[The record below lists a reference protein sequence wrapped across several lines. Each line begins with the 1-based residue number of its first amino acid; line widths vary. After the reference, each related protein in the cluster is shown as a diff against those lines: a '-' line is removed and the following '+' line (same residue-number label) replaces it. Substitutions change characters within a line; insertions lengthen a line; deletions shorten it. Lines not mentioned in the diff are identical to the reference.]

1 MSTRSSIARLIE
13 FYDSVA
19 QLYDQFFTEIS
30 PFYKEHYLSLKK
42 IVDWVLRYVPRG
54 SLVVDL
60 GCGTGFWSSYLR
72 SKGYVAI
79 GLDIS
84 PRSVYV
90 LKSRELDGLVS
101 DARLAPFRRD
111 AFELAISLGSVINH
125 IEELEMFFKSVNR
138 ILKRGGYFVFDFDN
152 ASSLDNLYETL
163 IYNNSSR
170 GYLSSLIS
178 GFSKGY
184 KFYWD
189 LGGYYIK
196 VYSLWEV
203 IRASKMSG
211 FKVITIKPIHTFTAF
226 IPSRISEKGGR
237 LVTRIFNAL
246 HKLESLGSILPFSYI
261 LSVSTAVILK
271 KI

>member
-1 MSTRSSIARLIE
+1 MNTRSSIARLIE

-19 QLYDQFFTEIS
+19 QLYDQFFTELS
-30 PFYKEHYLSLKK
+30 PFYREHYLSLKK
-42 IVDWVLRYVPRG
+42 IVDGVLKYVPKE

-60 GCGTGFWSSYLR
+60 GCGTGFWSNYLKG
-72 SKGYVAI
+72 KGYVVV

-90 LKSRELDGLVS
+90 LSSRGLEGIVS
-101 DARLAPFRRD
+101 DARLAPFRRG
-111 AFELAISLGSVINH
+111 AFELAVSLGSVINH

-138 ILKRGGYFVFDFDN
+138 ILKMGGYFVFDFDN

-163 IYNNSSR
+163 IFNNSPW
-170 GYLSSLIS
+170 GYLSSLMS
-178 GFSKGY
+178 GFGKGY

-196 VYSLWEV
+196 VHSLREV
-203 IRASKMSG
+203 LRASKMSG
-211 FKVITIKPIHTFTAF
+211 FKVVSIKPIHTFTALM
-226 IPSRISEKGGR
+226 PSRISERGGK
-237 LVTRIFNAL
+237 LTTKIFNAL
-246 HKLESLGSILPFSYI
+246 HRLESIGSLFPLSYI